1 MEPMPTTQSL
11 EPASMNSGSGMPS
24 WKAWWLAARPK
35 TLPAAIAPVIAGS
48 AVAFHEHGFFLP
60 AAVAALITA
69 LLLQIAANFA
79 NDAIDFKRG
88 ADTPDRAGPT
98 RVTAG
103 GMLTADAVLRAT
115 GVVLA
120 LAAVTGLYLVWR
132 AGWPFLLLG
141 LAAIVCAVA
150 YTGGPFPISYLGL
163 GELFVFL
170 FFGLLAVA
178 GTAYVQTLELSWL
191 AIGVSAPIGALA
203 VGILVVNNLRDIPTD
218 TAAGKRTL
226 AVRIGARNTQYE
238 YGLMLLIAAVAPF
251 LFFAVGW
258 LNWSCVL
265 TVLAWPFFFRLWQ
278 AITTRTGPA
287 LNPSLGKTGQA
298 LLIFSLLLSAALVI
312 SR

>member
-1 MEPMPTTQSL
+1 MPTTQSL
-11 EPASMNSGSGMPS
+11 EPTSLNPKSGMPI

-48 AVAFHEHGFFLP
+48 AVAIHERGFFLP
-60 AAVAALITA
+60 AAIAALITA

-79 NDAIDFKRG
+79 NDAIDFKKG
-88 ADTPDRAGPT
+88 ADTAERAGPT

-103 GMLTADAVLRAT
+103 GLLSADAVLKAT
-115 GVVLA
+115 GVVLV
-120 LAAVTGLYLVWR
+120 LAAVCGLYLVWR

-178 GTAYVQTLELSWL
+178 GTAYVQTLKLTWL
-191 AIGVSAPIGALA
+191 AVAVSVPVGALA
-203 VGILVVNNLRDIPTD
+203 VGILIVNNLRDIPTD
-218 TAAGKRTL
+218 AATGKRTL

-238 YGLMLLIAAVAPF
+238 YGLMLVIAMATPLV
-251 LFFAVGW
+251 LFFLDR
-258 LNWSCVL
+258 LNWSWML
-265 TVLAWPFFFRLWQ
+265 TVFAWPVFYRLWES
-278 AITTRTGPA
+278 ITTQTGPA
-287 LNPSLGKTGQA
+287 LNPSLGKTGKV
-298 LLIFSLLLSAALVI
+298 LLLYSLLLSAALVI

>member
-1 MEPMPTTQSL
+1 MMPTIQSL
-11 EPASMNSGSGMPS
+11 EPTSLNPKPGMPS

-48 AVAFHEHGFFLP
+48 AVAVHEHGFFLP
-60 AAVAALITA
+60 AAIAALITA

-79 NDAIDFKRG
+79 NDAIDFKKG
-88 ADTPDRAGPT
+88 TDTAERAGPT
-98 RVTAG
+98 RVTASG
-103 GMLTADAVLRAT
+103 ILSADAVLKAT
-115 GVVLA
+115 GLA
-120 LAAVTGLYLVWR
+120 LVLAAVCGLYLVWR

-178 GTAYVQTLELSWL
+178 GTAYVQTLELTWMAV
-191 AIGVSAPIGALA
+191 AISIPIGALA
-203 VGILVVNNLRDIPTD
+203 VGILIVNNLRDIPTD
-218 TAAGKRTL
+218 TATGKRTL

-238 YGLMLLIAAVAPF
+238 YGLMLVIAMATPLA
-251 LFFAVGW
+251 LFFLGW
-258 LNWSCVL
+258 LNWSWML
-265 TVLAWPFFFRLWQ
+265 TVFTWPVFYRLWQ
-278 AITTRTGPA
+278 AITTQTGPA
-287 LNPSLGKTGQA
+287 LNPSLGKTGKA
-298 LLIFSLLLSAALVI
+298 LLLYSVLLSAALVI

>member
-1 MEPMPTTQSL
+1 
-11 EPASMNSGSGMPS
+11 MNATPVIPI

-48 AVAFHEHGFFLP
+48 AVAYHEYGFHLP

-79 NDAIDFKRG
+79 NDAIDFKKG
-88 ADTPDRAGPT
+88 ADTAERAGPT

-103 GMLTADAVLRAT
+103 GLLPAAAVLRAT

-120 LAAVTGLYLVWR
+120 LAAVSGLYLVWR

-141 LAAIVCAVA
+141 LVAIVCAVA

-178 GTAYVQTLELSWL
+178 GTAFVQTLHLTWL
-191 AIGVSAPIGALA
+191 ALGVSIPLGALA
-203 VGILVVNNLRDIPTD
+203 VGILIVNNLRDIPTD
-218 TAAGKRTL
+218 TIAGKRTI
-226 AVRIGARNTQYE
+226 AVRLGPRHTQFE
-238 YGLMLLIAAVAPF
+238 YGAMLLIAMEAPVSF
-251 LFFAVGW
+251 FFAGW
-258 LNWSCVL
+258 LNWSWVL
-265 TVLAWPFFFRLWQ
+265 TVLAWPFFYRLWKE
-278 AITTRTGPA
+278 ITTKSGPA
-287 LNPSLGKTGQA
+287 LNPSLGNTGKA
-298 LLIFSLLLSAALVI
+298 LLIYSLLLSAALVI

>member
-1 MEPMPTTQSL
+1 MPL
-11 EPASMNSGSGMPS
+11 

-48 AVAFHEHGFFLP
+48 AVAWHEHGFYLP
-60 AAVAALITA
+60 AAFAALITA

-79 NDAIDFKRG
+79 NDAIDFKKG
-88 ADTPDRAGPT
+88 ADTAERAGPT

-103 GMLTADAVLRAT
+103 GLLTADAVLKAT

-120 LAAVTGLYLVWR
+120 LAAVCGLFLVWR

-141 LAAIVCAVA
+141 LAAIVCSVA

-178 GTAYVQTLELSWL
+178 GTAYVQTLELTRL
-191 AIGVSAPIGALA
+191 ALVVSVPIGALA
-203 VGILVVNNLRDIPTD
+203 VSILIVNNLRDIPTD

-226 AVRIGARNTQYE
+226 AVRMGARNTQYE
-238 YGLMLLIAAVAPF
+238 YGLMLLIAMAAPPA
-251 LFFAVGW
+251 LFFAGW
-258 LNWSCVL
+258 LNWSWTL
-265 TVLAWPFFFRLWQ
+265 TVFAWPVFYRLWR
-278 AITTRTGPA
+278 AITSQTGPA
-287 LNPSLGKTGQA
+287 LNPSLGNTGKA
-298 LLIFSLLLSAALVI
+298 LLLYSVLLSAALVI

>member
-1 MEPMPTTQSL
+1 MPTIQSL
-11 EPASMNSGSGMPS
+11 EPRSLNSKPGMPI

-48 AVAFHEHGFFLP
+48 AVAIHERGFFLP
-60 AAVAALITA
+60 AAIAALITA

-79 NDAIDFKRG
+79 NDAIDFKKG
-88 ADTPDRAGPT
+88 ADTAERAGPT

-103 GMLTADAVLRAT
+103 GLLSADAVLKAT
-115 GVVLA
+115 GVVLV
-120 LAAVTGLYLVWR
+120 LAAVCGLYLVWR

-178 GTAYVQTLELSWL
+178 GTAYVQTLKLTWL
-191 AIGVSAPIGALA
+191 AVAVSVPVGALA
-203 VGILVVNNLRDIPTD
+203 VGILIVNNLRDIPTD
-218 TAAGKRTL
+218 AATGKRTL

-238 YGLMLLIAAVAPF
+238 YGLMLVIAMATPLV
-251 LFFAVGW
+251 LFFLDR
-258 LNWSCVL
+258 LNWSWML
-265 TVLAWPFFFRLWQ
+265 TVFAWPVFYRLWES
-278 AITTRTGPA
+278 ITTQTGPA
-287 LNPSLGKTGQA
+287 LNPSLGKTGKT
-298 LLIFSLLLSAALVI
+298 LLLYSLLLSAALVI

>member
-1 MEPMPTTQSL
+1 MTPQNAEMPL
-11 EPASMNSGSGMPS
+11 

-48 AVAFHEHGFFLP
+48 AVAWHEGGFHLP
-60 AAVAALITA
+60 AALAALVTA

-79 NDAIDFKRG
+79 NDAIDFKKG
-88 ADTPDRAGPT
+88 ADTAERAGPT

-103 GMLTADAVLRAT
+103 GLLTADAVLKAT
-115 GVVLA
+115 GVALA
-120 LAAVTGLYLVWR
+120 LAAVCGLYLVWR

-178 GTAYVQTLELSWL
+178 GTAYVQTLQLTGL
-191 AIGVSAPIGALA
+191 ALAVSVPIGALA
-203 VGILVVNNLRDIPTD
+203 VGILIVNNLRDIPTD
-218 TAAGKRTL
+218 TAAGKHTI
-226 AVRIGARNTQYE
+226 AVRIGPRNTQYE
-238 YGLMLLIAAVAPF
+238 YGLMLVIARASPLVFF
-251 LFFAVGW
+251 LVGW
-258 LNWSCVL
+258 LNWSWML
-265 TVLAWPFFFRLWQ
+265 TVLAWPVFYRLWQ
-278 AITTRTGPA
+278 AITTQTGPA
-287 LNPSLGKTGQA
+287 LNPSLGNTGRA
-298 LLIFSLLLSAALVI
+298 LLLFSVLLSAALVI

>member
-1 MEPMPTTQSL
+1 MPTTQSL
-11 EPASMNSGSGMPS
+11 EPASMNPKPVIPV

-48 AVAFHEHGFFLP
+48 AVAYHEHGLYLP
-60 AAVAALITA
+60 AAIAALITA

-79 NDAIDFKRG
+79 NDAIDFKKG
-88 ADTPDRAGPT
+88 ADTAERAGPT

-103 GMLTADAVLRAT
+103 GLLTADAVLKAT

-120 LAAVTGLYLVWR
+120 LAAVCGLLLVWR

-178 GTAYVQTLELSWL
+178 GTAYVQTLHLTRL
-191 AIGVSAPIGALA
+191 ALAVSVPIGALA
-203 VGILVVNNLRDIPTD
+203 VGILIVNNLRDIPTD
-218 TAAGKRTL
+218 TATGKRTL

-238 YGLMLLIAAVAPF
+238 YGSMLLIAMAAPPA
-251 LFFAVGW
+251 LFFAGW
-258 LNWSCVL
+258 LNWSWLL
-265 TVLAWPFFFRLWQ
+265 TVFAWPVFYRLWR
-278 AITTRTGPA
+278 AITTKTGPA
-287 LNPSLGKTGQA
+287 LNPSLGNTGKG
-298 LLIFSLLLSAALVI
+298 LLLYSVLLSAALVI

>member
-1 MEPMPTTQSL
+1 MPATQSID
-11 EPASMNSGSGMPS
+11 PTSMNPGDATPT

-88 ADTPDRAGPT
+88 ADTAERAGPT

-103 GMLTADAVLRAT
+103 GLLTADAVLRAT
-115 GVVLA
+115 GLVLA
-120 LAAVTGLYLVWR
+120 LAAVTGSYLVWR

-178 GTAYVQTLELSWL
+178 GSAYVQTLALSWL
-191 AIGVSAPIGALA
+191 AIAVSVPLGALA
-203 VGILVVNNLRDIPTD
+203 VGILIVNNLRDIPTD
-218 TAAGKRTL
+218 TATGKRTL

-238 YGLMLLIAAVAPF
+238 YGLMLLIAMAAPF
-251 LFFAVGW
+251 LFFLAGW
-258 LNWSCVL
+258 LGWSWLL
-265 TVLAWPFFFRLWQ
+265 TLLAWPFFYRLWR
-278 AITTRTGPA
+278 AITTKTGPA
-287 LNPSLGKTGQA
+287 LNPSLGNTGKA
-298 LLIFSLLLSAALVI
+298 LLLYGVLLSAALVI